1 MTPAK
6 DAENVNSAETLD
18 SAGCR
23 DSAGMENFAEYP
35 VARTYFDGLIVWTDF
50 GIMKKIASVV
60 AFVEDIVIVD
70 YVAGRIAVVVVVPVV
85 EIAA

>member
-1 MTPAK
+1 M
-6 DAENVNSAETLD
+6 
-18 SAGCR
+18 
-23 DSAGMENFAEYP
+23 
-35 VARTYFDGLIVWTDF
+35 WTDF

>member
-1 MTPAK
+1 MTPGK

-18 SAGCR
+18 S
-23 DSAGMENFAEYP
+23 AEYP

-60 AFVEDIVIVD
+60 AFVEDIAIVD